1 MSNFRN
7 FYTLIIKPNNSFVL
21 SLSPL
26 SCYLVA
32 LHVQVSLFCSVIVQI
47 LRPLSLSSLFTGFTN
62 SEETFAILFI
72 RFKTNVDWSVPLID
86 ISSSQSFRL
95 FTILPL
101 PFWFHLSW
109 ETFFGQKIRIGERFS
124 GEFLLVER
132 NVRDGDELEAGGSAI
147 KRTDIRKPMITNGV

>member
-1 MSNFRN
+1 MSNFRK
-7 FYTLIIKPNNSFVL
+7 FYTLIIKPNNSFVP

-47 LRPLSLSSLFTGFTN
+47 LRLLLLSSLFTGFTN
-62 SEETFAILFI
+62 SAILFI
-72 RFKTNVDWSVPLID
+72 RFKTNVDWSAPLID
-86 ISSSQSFRL
+86 MSSSQSFRL
-95 FTILPL
+95 FSILPL
-101 PFWFHLSW
+101 PFWFHLSR

-132 NVRDGDELEAGGSAI
+132 NVRDGDELEAGGSSI
-147 KRTDIRKPMITNGV
+147 GRTDIRKPMITNGV

>member
-1 MSNFRN
+1 MRRGFLGIDSVVRCQIKHISCVILRISVSNFRN

-72 RFKTNVDWSVPLID
+72 RFKTNVD
-86 ISSSQSFRL
+86 
-95 FTILPL
+95 
-101 PFWFHLSW
+101 
-109 ETFFGQKIRIGERFS
+109 
-124 GEFLLVER
+124 
-132 NVRDGDELEAGGSAI
+132 
-147 KRTDIRKPMITNGV
+147 

>member
-21 SLSPL
+21 SLWPL

-47 LRPLSLSSLFTGFTN
+47 LRPLSLSLSSLFTVFTN

-72 RFKTNVDWSVPLID
+72 RFKTNVD
-86 ISSSQSFRL
+86 
-95 FTILPL
+95 
-101 PFWFHLSW
+101 
-109 ETFFGQKIRIGERFS
+109 
-124 GEFLLVER
+124 
-132 NVRDGDELEAGGSAI
+132 
-147 KRTDIRKPMITNGV
+147 